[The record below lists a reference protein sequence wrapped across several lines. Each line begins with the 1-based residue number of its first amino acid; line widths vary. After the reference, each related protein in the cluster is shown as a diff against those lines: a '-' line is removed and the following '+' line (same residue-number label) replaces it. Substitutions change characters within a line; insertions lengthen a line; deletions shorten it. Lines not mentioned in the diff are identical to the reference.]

1 METLEQELGK
11 LYNCSETANILGIS
25 TQTLLRLRKKDKIK
39 LKGITGKYFS
49 IEQVRQLRNYLIH
62 NR

>member
-1 METLEQELGK
+1 METAQQQIGK
-11 LYNCSETANILGIS
+11 LYNCNEVADILGIS
-25 TQTLLRLRKKDKIK
+25 TQTFLRLRKKDEIK